1 MAALDEA
8 RLAVVE
14 DWLQARLSCGE
25 HADVISELRRLSA
38 EHPLREPFW
47 ALLMVALHR
56 AGRQAD
62 ALAAYGQARTHLADE
77 PGLDPGP
84 QLRQPHQQLLTG
96 DPALTPSPIF
106 AVSRR
111 ISDLTQYDPAPGRWR
126 LGELLDRVR
135 AVGVPVDLEASSADG
150 TPPPQ
155 IWDCGGADQ
164 Q

>member
-1 MAALDEA
+1 
-8 RLAVVE
+8 
-14 DWLQARLSCGE
+14 
-25 HADVISELRRLSA
+25 
-38 EHPLREPFW
+38 
-47 ALLMVALHR
+47 MVALHR

-84 QLRQPHQQLLTG
+84 QLRQLHQQLRTG